1 MVRKNKLYKHH
12 KSKAFFYIRNFSAI
26 FVALVG
32 VGVAVT
38 VPTYIASTKSE
49 QVPLKAD
56 YDESQKEDNK
66 VDPEE
71 NVEPKELLH
80 Y

>member
-12 KSKAFFYIRNFSAI
+12 KSKAFFYIRNFSI
-26 FVALVG
+26 VFFGLVG

-38 VPTYIASTKSE
+38 VPTYIVSIKSE
-49 QVPLKAD
+49 QIPIKAEFE
-56 YDESQKEDNK
+56 ESKI
-66 VDPEE
+66 EE
-71 NVEPKELLH
+71 NNETIEENIDSEELLN

>member
-12 KSKAFFYIRNFSAI
+12 KSKAFFLIRNFS
-26 FVALVG
+26 FVFLGLISVG
-32 VGVAVT
+32 VGVT
-38 VPTYIASTKSE
+38 VPTYIASTKSGE
-49 QVPLKAD
+49 VPLKAD
-56 YDESQKEDNK
+56 YDESQKEDDK
-66 VDPEE
+66 VESEE

>member
-12 KSKAFFYIRNFSAI
+12 KSKAFFLIRNFSFI
-26 FVALVG
+26 FLGLISVG
-32 VGVAVT
+32 VGVT

-66 VDPEE
+66 VDSEE

>member
-1 MVRKNKLYKHH
+1 M
-12 KSKAFFYIRNFSAI
+12 
-26 FVALVG
+26 G
-32 VGVAVT
+32 VGVT

-56 YDESQKEDNK
+56 YDESQKEDDK
-66 VDPEE
+66 VESEE